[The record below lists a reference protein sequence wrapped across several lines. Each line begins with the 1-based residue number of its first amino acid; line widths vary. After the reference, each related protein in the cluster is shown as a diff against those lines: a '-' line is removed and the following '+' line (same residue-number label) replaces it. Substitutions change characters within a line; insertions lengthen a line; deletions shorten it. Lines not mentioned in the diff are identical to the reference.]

1 MISLQ
6 QIRTLEAKVQRAV
19 TFIDELK
26 RENETMKGKLESYQS
41 RIDELEILIL
51 EYKED
56 QQEIE
61 QGIINALGHLDRL
74 EDAIVAP
81 PGPPETA
88 DVTVDEIEGQEI
100 LTAPTVA
107 KKKETELDIF

>member
-6 QIRTLEAKVQRAV
+6 QIRTLEAKVERAV

-26 RENETMKGKLESYQS
+26 RENETMKAKLESYQS

-56 QQEIE
+56 QKEIE
-61 QGIINALGHLDRL
+61 LGIINALGHLDRL

-81 PGPPETA
+81 PGPAVSA
-88 DVTVDEIEGQEI
+88 DETVDEIEGQEI
-100 LTAPTVA
+100 LAAAPVL
-107 KKKETELDIF
+107 KKKEAELDIF